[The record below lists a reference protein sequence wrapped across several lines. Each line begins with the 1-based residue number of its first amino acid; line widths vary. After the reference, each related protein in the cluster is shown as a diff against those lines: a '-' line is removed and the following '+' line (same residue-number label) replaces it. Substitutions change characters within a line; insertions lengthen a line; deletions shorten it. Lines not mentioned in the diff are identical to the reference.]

1 MIKTKK
7 TGVYYNETEAKDKV
21 YYFTYNDINDNKK
34 KKWVKVGK
42 YSEGIREINAF
53 NLRNEQISKMKHGKD
68 ISAIA
73 TKKKKELITFGTLAK
88 RYFEDKKSS
97 NERKQKYT
105 NHIQSLIGNK
115 QIENI
120 SKVDIKKVINKVLD
134 LGLSNGT
141 ANSVLS
147 LITTIFNH
155 SIKQHDLKLINP
167 CIGISKL
174 KADNKRERY
183 LTTSEIKELKNKL
196 NELNNKSKKLI
207 YERNKV
213 YAEPKEV
220 NANDKEIFF
229 INMFVD
235 FALTTGGRLE
245 TILHVQKKDIDLDNK
260 TVNLNNLKTKRRY
273 RGFLKDEL
281 IEVLREYLPTLK
293 ANDYV
298 VTQKGLQEKK
308 ADHKQ
313 IHRRLKPILD
323 SLFNQ
328 GLEDHDITNRA
339 VIHTLRH
346 TFASHLAINGTPI
359 FTIQK
364 LLDHSD
370 IKQTL
375 RYAKLAPDSG
385 KDNVQG
391 LYE

>member
-1 MIKTKK
+1 MAMIKTKK
-7 TGVYYNETEAKDKV
+7 TGVYYNEIEDKNKV

-34 KKWVKVGK
+34 KKWIKVGK

-68 ISAIA
+68 ITVIT
-73 TKKKKELITFGTLAK
+73 TKKKKDLITLNHLAN

-97 NERKQKYT
+97 NERVQKYN
-105 NHIQSLIGNK
+105 NHIKPLIGNK

-120 SKVDIKKVINKVLD
+120 TKIAIKKVINKVLD
-134 LGLSNGT
+134 LGRSNGT

-147 LITTIFNH
+147 LISTIINH
-155 SIKQHDLKLINP
+155 NIKQHDLKIINP

-174 KADNKRERY
+174 KADNKREKF
-183 LTTSEIKELKNKL
+183 LTTDEINQLKDEIKENFF
-196 NELNNKSKKLI
+196 
-207 YERNKV
+207 
-213 YAEPKEV
+213 V
-220 NANDKEIFF
+220 NL
-229 INMFVD
+229 FVE

-245 TILHVQKKDIDLDNK
+245 TILHIQKKDINLENK
-260 TVNLNNLKTKRRY
+260 TINLNNLKTKRRY
-273 RGFLKDEL
+273 TGFLQDKL
-281 IEVLREYLPTLK
+281 IAILKEYLPTLK

-313 IHRRLKPILD
+313 IHRRIKPILD
-323 SLFNQ
+323 RLFNK
-328 GLEDHDITNRA
+328 GLKDDDITNRA

-346 TFASHLAINGTPI
+346 TFASHLAINETPI

-364 LLDHSD
+364 LLDHND

-385 KDNVQG
+385 KNNVEG
-391 LYE
+391 LYR

>member
-1 MIKTKK
+1 MSMIKTKK
-7 TGVYYNETEAKDKV
+7 TGVYFNETEDKDKV

-34 KKWVKVGK
+34 KKWIKVGK

-68 ISAIA
+68 ITAIN
-73 TKKKKELITFGTLAK
+73 TKKKKEIITLNLLAN

-97 NERKQKYT
+97 NERKQKYE
-105 NHIQSLIGNK
+105 NHIKSLIGNK
-115 QIENI
+115 QIDNI
-120 SKVDIKKVINKVLD
+120 TKADIKKVINKVLD
-134 LGLSNGT
+134 LGRSNGT

-147 LITTIFNH
+147 LVSTIINH
-155 SIKQHDLKLINP
+155 NIKQHDLKLINP
-167 CIGISKL
+167 CISIPKL

-183 LTTSEIKELKNKL
+183 LTIEEIKQLKD
-196 NELNNKSKKLI
+196 E
-207 YERNKV
+207 V
-213 YAEPKEV
+213 KENFFV
-220 NANDKEIFF
+220 NLF
-229 INMFVD
+229 IE
-235 FALTTGGRLE
+235 FALSTGGRLE
-245 TILHVQKKDIDLDNK
+245 TILHIQKKDIDLENK
-260 TVNLNNLKTKRRY
+260 TINLNNLKTKRRY
-273 RGFLKDEL
+273 TGFLQDEL
-281 IEVLREYLPTLK
+281 IEILKEYLHTLK

-298 VTQKGLQEKK
+298 VSQKGLQEKK
-308 ADHKQ
+308 PDHKQ

-323 SLFNQ
+323 RLFNK
-328 GLEDHDITNRA
+328 GLKDDDIANRA

-385 KDNVQG
+385 KIDVQE
-391 LYE
+391 LYR

>member
-1 MIKTKK
+1 MVKTKK
-7 TGVYYNETEAKDKV
+7 IGVYYNKTVDNDKV

-42 YSEGIREINAF
+42 YSEGIREAKVYE
-53 NLRNEQISKMKHGKD
+53 LRNEQISKMKHGED
-68 ISAIA
+68 ITVVSN
-73 TKKKKELITFGTLAK
+73 KKKKELITLDTLAN

-97 NERKQKYT
+97 NERKQKYS
-105 NHIQSLIGNK
+105 NHIKPHIGNK

-120 SKVDIKKVINKVLD
+120 KKTDIKKVINKVLE
-134 LGLSNGT
+134 LGRSNST

-147 LITTIFNH
+147 LINTIFNH
-155 SIKQHDLKLINP
+155 SIKQHDLRLINP
-167 CIGISKL
+167 CIGIPKL

-183 LTTSEIKELKNKL
+183 LTTDEINQLKDEVKENFF
-196 NELNNKSKKLI
+196 
-207 YERNKV
+207 
-213 YAEPKEV
+213 V
-220 NANDKEIFF
+220 NL
-229 INMFVD
+229 FVE
-235 FALTTGGRLE
+235 FALCTGGRLE
-245 TILHVQKKDIDLDNK
+245 TILHIQKKDIDLDNK

-273 RGFLKDEL
+273 MGFLQDEL
-281 IEVLREYLPTLK
+281 IEILREHLPTLK

-298 VTQKGLQEKK
+298 VTQKSLHNHEKK

-323 SLFNQ
+323 RLFNQ
-328 GLEDHDITNRA
+328 GLESDDITNRA

-364 LLDHSD
+364 LMDHSD

-385 KDNVQG
+385 KTNVQG
-391 LYE
+391 LYR